1 MVHFCAVGVV
11 LLGARLTAGVIGLS
25 SSDGTCAD
33 WYQSRRT
40 APTMFSL
47 NRTTCRRSPRQRDR
61 GQIRTPPKAER
72 GCDGANFRVS
82 ITPAGEGPPGI
93 KNFPLT
99 PPTKYIAAHEA
110 AIELGL
116 SVSRV
121 LRLCQHGLI
130 RGAWKKNYKW
140 AIPSPVVRLDRPW
153 PDRCVRLEEAAR
165 ELEVTRRRVW
175 QLCQLGRIQGARLV
189 LGRWAIP
196 SPVER
201 LDVRP
206 DGCLDLEE
214 AAKELGVTRQR
225 VWELC
230 QLGRIQGARV
240 ILGKWAIPSP
250 VVRLPPSPLSR
261 SRPRT
266 HPP

>member
-1 MVHFCAVGVV
+1 MS
-11 LLGARLTAGVIGLS
+11 T
-25 SSDGTCAD
+25 
-33 WYQSRRT
+33 
-40 APTMFSL
+40 
-47 NRTTCRRSPRQRDR
+47 
-61 GQIRTPPKAER
+61 
-72 GCDGANFRVS
+72 
-82 ITPAGEGPPGI
+82 
-93 KNFPLT
+93 
-99 PPTKYIAAHEA
+99 PTKYIAVPEA
-110 AIELGL
+110 ASELGL

-130 RGAWKKNYKW
+130 QGAWKKNHKW
-140 AIPSPVVRLDRPW
+140 AIPSPVVRRDRPW
-153 PDRCVRLEEAAR
+153 PDGCVSLEEAAK
-165 ELEVTRRRVW
+165 ELGVGQQRLW
-175 QLCQLGRIQGARLV
+175 KLCTLNHIQGARLV

-196 SPVER
+196 FPVVR

-250 VVRLPPSPLSR
+250 VVRVPPCPLSR
-261 SRPRT
+261 SRQRT
-266 HPP
+266 HPAQFGQK